1 FPALPARFR
10 SMGPEF
16 LQALADASETAAREH
31 TRYALERVLLRGKTG
46 QMVATDGKHL
56 LMQSGFRFPWQDDV
70 LVPRLTVWG
79 CPEVAHEGPV
89 IIGRTDTHVFVR
101 AGLWTFALMADT
113 TGRFPA
119 FENVIPRT
127 RSLTGSLQFGP
138 DDVTQLLKE
147 LPRLAGEK
155 EGLVTLELN
164 EHVTVRAQARGSDT
178 VEELKLA
185 DSRWSGSPTC
195 GPTTHRFVQR
205 VVHPPPHVPL
215 NVG

>member
-46 QMVATDGKHL
+46 QIVATDGKHL
-56 LMQSGFRFPWQDDV
+56 LRQSGFRFPWQDDV

-79 CPEVAHEGPV
+79 CPELAHEGPV

-101 AGLWTFALMADT
+101 ARLWTFALMVDT

-119 FENVIPRT
+119 FENVLPRST
-127 RSLTGSLQFGP
+127 SLTGVSGRSNSATDGRLKTSHFEE
-138 DDVTQLLKE
+138 TQNRQVALSVPPVPHE
-147 LPRLAGEK
+147 AHHVQSAQSGHDRDHPVPPPTW
-155 EGLVTLELN
+155 LV
-164 EHVTVRAQARGSDT
+164 A
-178 VEELKLA
+178 
-185 DSRWSGSPTC
+185 
-195 GPTTHRFVQR
+195 TTHRTR
-205 VVHPPPHVPL
+205 TRHRP
-215 NVG
+215 